1 MIVSFRFHNIAEV
14 VSDSPTTAILLNE
27 SLTNESSIPV
37 RASSTENTTMNL
49 NDENKVLSNE
59 TAIEINRT
67 DDSQL
72 ESSSVSS
79 ELGTTNMS
87 FLNDSSA
94 KPSMT
99 KEEESS
105 VDDIAL
111 NRNISLTTNAA
122 LKTNRTV
129 HSLSDSSTASFSL
142 DSNNVT
148 FLNDSIANESTTPEQ
163 ESSTDDKAL
172 SHDDV
177 NNVLSTKT
185 LHKISR
191 IEDFE
196 SESIPVSTVK
206 DENIDGNSMISTGS
220 IFVPSNSSIE
230 IYEAAFST
238 IKSVGDTELPELL
251 KSNTASKI
259 AQSTKSPSQSQAMVS
274 EIIEIEV
281 GHTIRKLESE
291 ITTDDTKPGVSVSTI
306 ISSKADDRQTERS
319 SEQNTQGRMIRRLY
333 FIILGI

>member
-49 NDENKVLSNE
+49 NDEHKVLSNE

-148 FLNDSIANESTTPEQ
+148 FINDSIANESTTPEQ
-163 ESSTDDKAL
+163 ESSTDNKAL
-172 SHDDV
+172 SRDDE
-177 NNVLSTKT
+177 NNLFSTKT
-185 LHKISR
+185 LHKTDR
-191 IEDFE
+191 IEDSE
-196 SESIPVSTVK
+196 SESIPVSTVLK

-259 AQSTKSPSQSQAMVS
+259 ARSTKSPSLSQAMVS

-333 FIILGI
+333 FIF